1 MKYRMLSP
9 VEEAEA
15 SSTEVR
21 QFSLELYVLDTPTD
35 MKEKVD
41 K

>member
-1 MKYRMLSP
+1 MEYRMLSP
-9 VEEAEA
+9 AEEAEA

-21 QFSLELYVLDTPTD
+21 QFSLELYVSHKPTD